1 MTPRV
6 TQRDIARKADV
17 SHVTVSLALRGDP
30 SIPEKTRKRIEKI
43 AKLLGYSP
51 DPLLTALASYR
62 SQNRPASY
70 HANIG
75 WLTSSPHAGKMGLG
89 DFHLYYKGAEA
100 RAKQLGYVLDEVNLL
115 GDHKDYKWL
124 QRLLSARNITGL
136 VLAPSHTTGA
146 AFGFDLSHYSAV
158 RIGYSY
164 RSPILH
170 TVANSQFRTVLIAM
184 QKVAALGYRRIACIL
199 TEDLDERTSWQF
211 LGGYL
216 AGQHLVPR
224 KDWIP
229 PFYTAPM
236 VDPTQAFY
244 EWVLKN
250 RVECFIA
257 PGYNIL
263 YQNLVQR
270 GLKIGYADT
279 QVLEDDKFFGGIH
292 QNSRQVGVAAI
303 DLLVSMMHRNDIGI
317 PPIPSQLLIEGSWRE
332 GKTLKKFRSRASSHP
347 HRGRT

>member
-1 MTPRV
+1 MKSRV
-6 TQRDIARKADV
+6 TQRDIARKAEV

-43 AKLLGYSP
+43 AKLLEYSP

-75 WLTSSPHAGKMGLG
+75 WLMSSPHAGKLGWG
-89 DFHLYYKGAEA
+89 DFGLYYKGAEA
-100 RAKQLGYVLDEVNLL
+100 RAKQLGYVLDEINVL

-124 QRLLSARNITGL
+124 HRLLDARNITG
-136 VLAPSHTTGA
+136 VILAPSHIGGA
-146 AFGFDLSHYSAV
+146 DFGFDFSHYSAV

-184 QKVAALGYRRIACIL
+184 QKVVALGYRRIACIL

-224 KDWIP
+224 KDWIE
-229 PFYTAPM
+229 PFYTVPTM
-236 VDPTQAFY
+236 DPTQAFY
-244 EWVLKN
+244 EWVVKN

-257 PGYNIL
+257 PGYVKL
-263 YQNLVQR
+263 YENLIQR

-279 QVLEDDKFFGGIH
+279 QVLEDDDFFGGIH
-292 QNSRQVGVAAI
+292 QNSRQVGVAAV
-303 DLLVSMMHRNDIGI
+303 DQLVSMMHRNDIGV
-317 PPIPSQLLIEGSWRE
+317 PAIPSQLLIEGSWRE
-332 GKTLKKFRSRASSHP
+332 GKTLRKSRSKSSSP
-347 HRGRT
+347 HGA